1 MTEWFHPAL
10 VLIAGAL
17 LLPLLTLRGQKITS
31 LLIPALVILQVAQ
44 FNPGTWG
51 EVEFAG
57 IPLVLFQVDR
67 LALVFAWVF
76 AIMAFLGNLYAL
88 HIQDAAQRIAA
99 FLYVASAFIVLFAGD
114 WFTLLVGWEL
124 MAFASAWLIFASKTR
139 AATGAGFRYLM
150 VHVTGGVLL
159 FGGIVLHGMQTGS
172 YLTGALDYSSGGLA
186 YTLIMVSFLINA
198 AMPPLSAWLT
208 DSYPEAT
215 VTGAVFLSAFTTKT
229 AVYVLIRT
237 FPGAEILMWS
247 GAAMALYGVV
257 FATIENDCRRLL
269 GYHIVSQVGFM
280 VAGVGIGTEMALNG
294 AASHAFAHILYK
306 GLLFMGAGAVI
317 YMTGRRKLT
326 EMGGLYRT
334 MPLTLVFYMVGA
346 LAISAF
352 PFFSG
357 FVSKSMVIAAAAGD
371 GPALATLMLTVASS
385 GTFLSVGL
393 KLPYFMF
400 FAKDSGMRPGE
411 PPANMLAAMGIA
423 AAFCIVIGIWPGPL
437 YALLPFP
444 VDFAPYSAL
453 HITESMGLLMFTL
466 LGFVLLLKILA
477 PENTI
482 TLDTDWFYRR
492 GAALFMRFA
501 RGPVQLWEQALITLG
516 DGAGLNSLHR
526 LSRQSMSA
534 DTNAVDATVNGVAHS
549 ARGTGALLRRLQSG
563 IVSHYGLA
571 MMLGLTLLA
580 GWLLL
585 GLGLGIG
592 PEMGPV
598 TAPGLGGSP

>member
-10 VLIAGAL
+10 PLIASAL
-17 LLPLLTLRGQKITS
+17 LLPLLSLRGQRILS
-31 LLIPALVILQVAQ
+31 LLLPALVILQVAQ
-44 FNPGTWG
+44 LSPGTYG
-51 EVEFAG
+51 QVEFAG
-57 IPLVLFQVDR
+57 IPLVLFNIDR

-88 HIQDAAQRIAA
+88 HITDAAQRVAA
-99 FLYVASAFIVLFAGD
+99 FLYVASAFIVIFAGD
-114 WFTLLVGWEL
+114 WFTLLIGWEL

-172 YLTGALDYSSGGLA
+172 YLTGALDYGAGGLA
-186 YTLIMVSFLINA
+186 YGLIMVSFLINA

-357 FVSKSMVIAAAAGD
+357 FVSKSMVIAASAGD
-371 GPALATLMLTVASS
+371 GAALATLMLTVASS

-411 PPANMLAAMGIA
+411 PPKNMLAAMGIA
-423 AAFCIVIGIWPGPL
+423 AAFCIVIGVWPAPL
-437 YALLPFP
+437 YALLPYA
-444 VDFAPYSAL
+444 VDFAPYTAL
-453 HITESMGLLMFTL
+453 HISESMGLLMFTL
-466 LGFVLLLKILA
+466 LGFVMLLKILA

-492 GAALFMRFA
+492 AATLFMRFA
-501 RGPVQLWEQALITLG
+501 RGPVRLWEQALITLG

-526 LSRQSMSA
+526 LSRQSLQA
-534 DTNAVDATVNGVAHS
+534 DTNAVDATVNGVAHA
-549 ARGTGALLRRLQSG
+549 ARGSGALLRRLQSG

-571 MMLGLTLLA
+571 MMLGLILLA
-580 GWLLL
+580 GGLLL
-585 GLGLGIG
+585 GLG
-592 PEMGPV
+592 
-598 TAPGLGGSP
+598 GSP

>member
-10 VLIAGAL
+10 VFIAGAL

-492 GAALFMRFA
+492 GAAQFMRFA
-501 RGPVQLWEQALITLG
+501 RGPVQFWEQALITLG
-516 DGAGLNSLHR
+516 DGAGLRSLHR

-585 GLGLGIG
+585 GLGIG

-598 TAPGLGGSP
+598 TAPGLEGSQ